1 MRVLAAMLIVVMVAG
16 VLVGCPKKAPQEA
29 PSVPE
34 LPQAS
39 EPGGGGGGTGAP
51 TITKFEVGKTY
62 DRDTGALGA
71 PTLEF
76 LAGDTAIHVVAS
88 MTGLSS
94 GATVTCKLVAINL
107 KTAEGKTLKGVEI
120 AGTNARAPDT
130 SSDFHFDFHPT
141 LGGWPTG
148 QLQIEMSMSN
158 KILKTADVT
167 IK

>member
-1 MRVLAAMLIVVMVAG
+1 MRVLAAVLVVVLIAG
-16 VLVGCPKKAPQEA
+16 GLVGCPKKAAQEA
-29 PSVPE
+29 PPMSD
-34 LPQAS
+34 LPRTS
-39 EPGGGGGGTGAP
+39 EPEGGGGGTGAP

-62 DRDTGALGA
+62 DRDTGVLGT

-76 LAGDTAIHVVAS
+76 SAGDTAIHVVAS

-94 GATVTCKLVAINL
+94 GAAVTCKLVAVNL

-120 AGTNARAPDT
+120 AGTTARAPDT

-148 QLQIEMSMSN
+148 QLQIELSMNN
-158 KILKTADVT
+158 KIIKTADVT

>member
-1 MRVLAAMLIVVMVAG
+1 MRGLSAVLVVVLIAV

-29 PSVPE
+29 PPMPD

-39 EPGGGGGGTGAP
+39 EPEGGGGGTGAP

-62 DRDTGALGA
+62 DRDTGLLGT

-76 LAGDTAIHVVAS
+76 SAGDTAIHVVAS

-94 GATVTCKLVAINL
+94 GATVTCKLVAVNL
-107 KTAEGKTLKGVEI
+107 KAADGKTLKGVEV

-148 QLQIEMSMSN
+148 QLQIELSMNN
-158 KILKTADVT
+158 KIIKTADVT

>member
-1 MRVLAAMLIVVMVAG
+1 MRVLAAVLVVVLIAG
-16 VLVGCPKKAPQEA
+16 GLVGCPKKAPQEA
-29 PSVPE
+29 PAMPD

-39 EPGGGGGGTGAP
+39 QPDGGGGGAGSP

-62 DRDTGALGA
+62 DRDTGLIGA

-76 LAGDTAIHVVAS
+76 SAGDTAIHVVAS

-94 GATVTCKLVAINL
+94 GATVTCRLVAVNL
-107 KTAEGKTLKGVEI
+107 RTAEGKTLKDVEI

-148 QLQIEMSMSN
+148 QLQIEMSMNN
-158 KILKTADVT
+158 KIIKTADVT